1 MAVQQ
6 RNKDFVLV
14 SLKYLSRVRSCG
26 GCPYQFMK
34 SHPPTDDIAIA
45 HKEYGSWR
53 DAQTRVLRRS
63 NNPANWHYHLNPHC
77 VRKDKNGASKNFQ
90 FTDLDILTFESEDAH
105 KILLSKN
112 FGCDF

>member
-1 MAVQQ
+1 MVVQQ

-14 SLKYLSRVRSCG
+14 SLKDASRVRSCG
-26 GCPYQFMK
+26 GCPYRFMK
-34 SHPPTDDIAIA
+34 SHPPPDGIAIA

-53 DAQTRVLRRS
+53 DTQTRVLRRS
-63 NNPANWHYHLNPHC
+63 NNPANWHYNPNPHC